1 MKFKKND
8 KIVLKKDIIV
18 PAAKLLAGEEVKII
32 YVDKLLETYDI
43 ENKDGVYI
51 TEVGEKDLC

>member
-8 KIVLKKDIIV
+8 KIILKKDIIV
-18 PAAKLLAGEEVKII
+18 PAAKLAAGEEVSIV
-32 YVDKLLETYDI
+32 YVDKLLKTYDI
-43 ENKDGVYI
+43 ENKNGTYI